1 MSNTKQDLHARAIL
15 VSLNLS
21 AWSGKKF
28 DKRVTREA
36 LAAQGASEGA
46 GRFNK
51 DLLPSNLSIQ
61 GTTYAH
67 GSTFAAKNS
76 QALKQVQHANSH
88 KALMAHMAAVR
99 VWHYEQT
106 LKWSDGWQLL
116 PIKNYQA
123 YTDGIRERQHEFNRL
138 LAEFLHDYP
147 ALRDAAKT
155 ILNGMFE
162 HGDYP
167 SDMAKRFSFDIEF
180 NPVPSGGDFRVALS
194 DAEIEA
200 IASSA
205 ENRVKAQFEAA
216 QKEAIGRLYERVEKI
231 VSALSSPDA
240 IFRDTLIGN
249 ARDLCDV
256 LERLN
261 VTGDPRLEKYR
272 RETELLAMSEP
283 ETLRKVPAVR
293 AETAARAQSILDD
306 MQKTFGKGLF
316 S

>member
-15 VSLNLS
+15 VGLNIS

-28 DKRVTREA
+28 DKHVTRET
-36 LAAQGASEGA
+36 LAAHGAGEGA

-51 DLLPSNLSIQ
+51 SLLPTNVKID
-61 GTTYAH
+61 
-67 GSTFAAKNS
+67 
-76 QALKQVQHANSH
+76 ALKSGKAQKAVQETNSH
-88 KALMAHMAAVR
+88 KALTAHIAAVR
-99 VWHYEQT
+99 VWHYAQT

-123 YTDGIRERQHEFNRL
+123 YTDGIRERQHTFNAL
-138 LAEFLHDYP
+138 LTDFVNDYP
-147 ALRDAAKT
+147 RLREAAKT
-155 ILNGMFE
+155 ILNGMFV
-162 HGDYP
+162 HSDYP
-167 SDMAKRFSFDIEF
+167 ENIAKRFSFDIEF

-194 DAEIEA
+194 DAEIQA

>member
-15 VSLNLS
+15 VSLS
-21 AWSGKKF
+21 ISSWSGKKF
-28 DKRVTREA
+28 DKRVTRET

-51 DLLPSNLSIQ
+51 DLLPSKLSIHDE
-61 GTTYAH
+61 TRF
-67 GSTFAAKNS
+67 SVKNM

-88 KALMAHMAAVR
+88 KALTAHIAAVR

-147 ALRDAAKT
+147 ALREAAKT

-167 SDMAKRFSFDIEF
+167 SDMAKRFSFGIEF

-194 DAEIEA
+194 DAEIQA